1 MSKPIITD
9 ARPVFRI
16 GDRVT
21 VKETGEHMMVIGLD
35 DQACG
40 LNARAYASGFKK
52 HTGITRLGSDIGV
65 VRLSNPKLTH
75 GR

>member
-9 ARPVFRI
+9 ARPVYRI

-35 DQACG
+35 DQSMWIKCES
-40 LNARAYASGFKK
+40 LCKRFQETYRHNEI
-52 HTGITRLGSDIGV
+52 GIGHWRRPTE
-65 VRLSNPKLTH
+65 
-75 GR
+75 

>member
-9 ARPVFRI
+9 ARPVYRI

-35 DQACG
+35 ED
-40 LNARAYASGFKK
+40 LP
-52 HTGITRLGSDIGV
+52 H
-65 VRLSNPKLTH
+65 
-75 GR
+75 